1 MYDAPPRAT
10 AKFWDA
16 IARTGKVPEVR
27 PTDRTAARADLR
39 YWRASVV
46 VLTPGQPYADELR
59 RATSDLLDTQPR
71 WVGGVW
77 VWDVRPL
84 S

>member
-1 MYDAPPRAT
+1 M
-10 AKFWDA
+10 
-16 IARTGKVPEVR
+16 
-27 PTDRTAARADLR
+27 
-39 YWRASVV
+39 
-46 VLTPGQPYADELR
+46 VLTPGQPYADQLR